1 MGVWVA
7 VFFWWV
13 GESTLAGGRNFTHW
27 RVLSGDCTWSL
38 DCLSRS
44 SNSSKPC
51 LIIIEP
57 SWTGTVSVWNPVGDG
72 RSDRLFVDGV
82 PLSPT
87 EMMERIPSEYIL
99 WESTGSSNLKICP
112 IEDPEVWDGST
123 CPWCLSGDHLVD
135 PEHEMCGHCTCGPGL
150 ERGSDASDPMLCN
163 LCEAGQ
169 FQARSTG
176 HTCSACP
183 LGYFAASAGAT
194 RCETCE
200 VGWFAQD
207 RTTCAPCE
215 TGPDQ
220 RFEQDFEKVRMLGSG
235 AFGDVWHCKHRL
247 DGKDYAVKLVDKNV
261 TRSFSIEDAI
271 FEAELSAGNALDHP
285 HIVRYFTSW
294 LQYRC
299 PPRNSTLAFTNV
311 YLQMEFCDGGSLY
324 DWVRAREVV
333 IQNGA
338 TPKHRQQW
346 AREIGVFMKQ
356 SLMALEHLEKHGLLH
371 RDIKPRNIFLTSDK
385 TVRLGDFGLATW
397 VKDSH
402 SVDPSEEELSPRPGE
417 GYHTRKAGTK
427 IYMAPEQ
434 RHGRV
439 YSFPADIH
447 ALGMTFVEL
456 LVPFTSYQQR
466 KYTLKHLRRSMPSR
480 FLTDFP
486 NTTQLIMSMTER
498 NPEARP
504 TASQARARMPTIM
517 EELQKFHML
526 LV

>member
-1 MGVWVA
+1 
-7 VFFWWV
+7 
-13 GESTLAGGRNFTHW
+13 
-27 RVLSGDCTWSL
+27 
-38 DCLSRS
+38 
-44 SNSSKPC
+44 
-51 LIIIEP
+51 
-57 SWTGTVSVWNPVGDG
+57 
-72 RSDRLFVDGV
+72 
-82 PLSPT
+82 
-87 EMMERIPSEYIL
+87 
-99 WESTGSSNLKICP
+99 
-112 IEDPEVWDGST
+112 
-123 CPWCLSGDHLVD
+123 
-135 PEHEMCGHCTCGPGL
+135 
-150 ERGSDASDPMLCN
+150 MLCI
-163 LCEAGQ
+163 
-169 FQARSTG
+169 S
-176 HTCSACP
+176 HSHKKKSP
-183 LGYFAASAGAT
+183 AT
-194 RCETCE
+194 
-200 VGWFAQD
+200 QD

-261 TRSFSIEDAI
+261 SRSFSIEDAI
-271 FEAELSAGNALDHP
+271 YEAELSAGNALDHP

-299 PPRNSTLAFTNV
+299 PPRHGALPFTNV
-311 YLQMEFCDGGSLY
+311 YLQMEFCGGGTLY

-397 VKDSH
+397 VKDSI

-434 RHGRV
+434 RHG
-439 YSFPADIH
+439 
-447 ALGMTFVEL
+447 MFVTYL
-456 LVPFTSYQQR
+456 
-466 KYTLKHLRRSMPSR
+466 SR
-480 FLTDFP
+480 EVSAP
-486 NTTQLIMSMTER
+486 C
-498 NPEARP
+498 
-504 TASQARARMPTIM
+504 
-517 EELQKFHML
+517 
-526 LV
+526 V